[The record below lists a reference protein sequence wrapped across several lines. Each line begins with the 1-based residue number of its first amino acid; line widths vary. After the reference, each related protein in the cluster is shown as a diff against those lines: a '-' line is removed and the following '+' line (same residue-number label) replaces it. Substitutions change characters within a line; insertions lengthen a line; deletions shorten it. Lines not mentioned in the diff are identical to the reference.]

1 MKILRWDEKF
11 SIKQP
16 NGTMI
21 ERKVEDIPLD
31 SASFMQVG
39 TAIGSC
45 GIIVMDNTV
54 DMPEALANLSAFY
67 AHESCGQ
74 CTPCREGTMW
84 MSRITRRICEGGGR
98 LEDVDLLKNVADNI
112 CGRTIC
118 ALGEGAAWPVQSNV
132 SKFRD
137 EYERK
142 IAAQLSQGGLG
153 RADNNAY
160 RLI

>member
-11 SIKQP
+11 TVK
-16 NGTMI
+16 NADGTTS
-21 ERKVEDIPLD
+21 ERRVEDIPLD
-31 SASFMQVG
+31 SASFMQCG

-45 GIIVMDNTV
+45 GIIVMDNTI
-54 DMPEALANLSAFY
+54 DMVEALANLSQFY

-74 CTPCREGTMW
+74 CTPCREGTLW
-84 MSRITRRICEGGGR
+84 MSRITKRICEGWGR
-98 LEDVDLLKNVADNI
+98 MEDVELLKSVADNI

-137 EYERK
+137 EYLEK
-142 IAAQLSQGGLG
+142 IRRQQAVGGQARL
-153 RADNNAY
+153 DNNAY